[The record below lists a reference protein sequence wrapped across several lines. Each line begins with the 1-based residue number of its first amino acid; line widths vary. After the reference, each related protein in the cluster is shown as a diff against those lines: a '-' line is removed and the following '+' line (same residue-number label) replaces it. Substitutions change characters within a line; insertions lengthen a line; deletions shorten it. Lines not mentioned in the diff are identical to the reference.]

1 MTALLRGAT
10 AALFFALA
18 ALPLAGCQP
27 DDAPVADA
35 PPPPDVVET
44 ASGADASGSEVSAP
58 AARS

>member
-1 MTALLRGAT
+1 MNALLRGAT

-27 DDAPVADA
+27 DDALVADA

-44 ASGADASGSEVSAP
+44 ASGDAASGSEVLGASG
-58 AARS
+58 RS